1 MTDSTMPDWTALSVV
16 TTEDHKAMRLWG
28 THGWAEAQKL
38 RSRVAELE
46 AENTRLGEL
55 AENQGR
61 EIKRLHSL
69 LEPQP

>member
-1 MTDSTMPDWTALSVV
+1 MQTGFPTIEEYKRQNKRIIELTN
-16 TTEDHKAMRLWG
+16 
-28 THGWAEAQKL
+28 
-38 RSRVAELE
+38 RVAELE

-61 EIKRLHSL
+61 EIKRLHFL